1 MNYRFDDNGNVLPP
15 EPKTITEINAY
26 IKCLIEEEALLQDVY
41 AVGEISNFKNHYATG
56 HYYLTLKDEN
66 SEIRA
71 IMFRSYANKIK
82 FKPQDGMR
90 VIVHGRI
97 GVYAQ
102 AGSYQMYIDSM
113 QPDGIGDLHLAFE
126 QLKAKLN
133 SEGLFD
139 ASHKKELPQYPG
151 AIGIITS
158 STGAAIRDIIKVATR
173 RYPCAKLVLFP
184 SLVQG
189 NDAPLELIKGI
200 EYFNIIKNVD
210 VIIIGRGGGSIEDL
224 WAFNDE
230 ALARAVYNSKIPVIS
245 AVGHEIDYTICDF
258 VADVRAATPSHAAE
272 IATPD
277 ISEILYRL
285 NSFKDRALDAIV
297 DNIGSYRAQLDSLSS
312 SKVFTKPLT
321 MLDVPTLKLSGIT
334 EKLLSSAMNDVREKR
349 ERFISINSKLLALNP
364 MAVLSRGYGAVFN
377 HDNNVV
383 KSINDININDKITV
397 KLNDGDFCATVTER
411 RVANAENKK
420 GNEL

>member
-15 EPKTITEINAY
+15 EPKSITDINDY
-26 IKCLIEEEALLQDVY
+26 IKGLIEEEALLQDVY

-56 HYYLTLKDEN
+56 HFYFTLKDDK

-102 AGSYQMYIDSM
+102 AGSYQMYIDTM

-126 QLKAKLN
+126 QLKAKLD

-139 ASHKKELPQYPG
+139 QAHKKNLPEYPN

-158 STGAAIRDIIKVATR
+158 STGAAVRDIIKVASR
-173 RYPCAKLVLFP
+173 RYPLAKLVLFP

-189 NDAPLELIKGI
+189 NDAPPELVRGI

-230 ALARAVYNSKIPVIS
+230 GLARTIYNSEIPVIS
-245 AVGHEIDYTICDF
+245 AVGHEIDFTICDF

-272 IATPD
+272 LATPD
-277 ISEILYRL
+277 ISEVLYRL
-285 NSFKDRALDAIV
+285 NSFKERALDAIT
-297 DNIGSYRAQLDSLSS
+297 DNIGSYRALLDSLAS

-321 MLDVPTLKLSGIT
+321 MLDVPTLKLSSLS
-334 EKLLSSAMNDVREKR
+334 EKLISSVSEALSDKR
-349 ERFISINSKLLALNP
+349 ERFIGVNSKLVALNP

-377 HDNNVV
+377 EKNNVV
-383 KSINDININDKITV
+383 KSINDIENNDKITV
-397 KLNDGDFCATVTER
+397 KLSDGDIFATVTER
-411 RVANAENKK
+411 RATDAKEGTQK
-420 GNEL
+420 

>member
-15 EPKTITEINAY
+15 EPKSITEINGY
-26 IKCLIEEEALLQDVY
+26 IKSLIEEEALLQDVY

-56 HYYLTLKDEN
+56 HFYLTLKDEN

-102 AGSYQMYIDSM
+102 AGSYQLYIDSM
-113 QPDGIGDLHLAFE
+113 QPDGVGDLHLAYE

-133 SEGLFD
+133 GEGLFD
-139 ASHKKELPQYPG
+139 EAHKKDLPAFPR

-158 STGAAIRDIIKVATR
+158 STGAAVRDIIKVASR
-173 RYPCAKLVLFP
+173 RYPLSKLVLFP

-189 NDAPLELIKGI
+189 SEAPAELVKGI
-200 EYFNIIKNVD
+200 EYFNIMNSVD

-230 ALARAVYNSKIPVIS
+230 GLARAVFKSSIPVIS
-245 AVGHEIDYTICDF
+245 AVGHEIDFTICDF

-272 IATPD
+272 LATPD
-277 ISEILYRL
+277 ISEIIYRL
-285 NSFKDRALDAIV
+285 NSFQERSLDAIK
-297 DNIGSYRAQLDSLSS
+297 DNISSYRAILDSLSS
-312 SKVFTKPLT
+312 SHVFTKPLT
-321 MLDVPTLKLSGIT
+321 MLDVPNLRLANLT
-334 EKLLSSAMNDVREKR
+334 EKLTSSVTDSLGEKK
-349 ERFISINSKLLALNP
+349 ERFISVNSKLAALNP
-364 MAVLSRGYGAVFN
+364 MAVLSRGYGAVF
-377 HDNNVV
+377 DEKSKVI
-383 KSINDININDKITV
+383 KSINDISENDKITV
-397 KLNDGDFCATVTER
+397 KLSDGDVLATVTER
-411 RVANAENKK
+411 RSKDAKK
-420 GNEL
+420 D